1 MGYKNELT
9 IPNEPTDIKK
19 MAQVEKLGVEWNIDS
34 LIAWVGNSLPKY
46 LWTTCNWGIVLK
58 KRGYTWQNFLK
69 ILSLH
74 RRDIIL
80 WLRDEMTWKDLIKS
94 VNESIEG
101 PIGRLVKG
109 HF

>member
-1 MGYKNELT
+1 MGYNELT

-74 RRDIIL
+74 HKGNIAL
-80 WLRDEMTWKDLIKS
+80 WLRGKMAWKDLIES
-94 VNESIEG
+94 VIDSIEG
-101 PIGRLVKG
+101 PLGELVKG
-109 HF
+109 P